1 MCTSVPLESYR
12 WHPGTFLQ
20 ERNPWTAIPM
30 GVATWEGEG
39 VGVLG
44 LGRSEIQT
52 LALAVGPR
60 DILLCNRRDDI

>member
-30 GVATWEGEG
+30 GVATWEGAG

-44 LGRSEIQT
+44 LGRS
-52 LALAVGPR
+52 
-60 DILLCNRRDDI
+60 